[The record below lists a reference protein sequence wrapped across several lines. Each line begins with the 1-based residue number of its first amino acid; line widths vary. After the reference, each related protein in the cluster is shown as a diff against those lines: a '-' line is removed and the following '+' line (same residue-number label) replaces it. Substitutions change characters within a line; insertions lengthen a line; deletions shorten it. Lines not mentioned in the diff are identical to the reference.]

1 MKKLF
6 FNPNVSVGPFVFGT
20 EREDIWKM
28 MKREFGSERD
38 LPVFETENYQTPYV
52 QLEYINN
59 KLISVS
65 FIDDITR
72 RDCEIYL
79 GKEKIWPRTEK
90 KLLPIFGRDSFVDI
104 YGTYYHKDFSFIA
117 EWDDRPPSLTIGC
130 QGYCSELLENF
141 RIFYTALEMK
151 KGMNRSECRKL
162 MNRPPEVSRDGKTDN
177 YPYGIIKPELTSLTY
192 DSDDRLIRAQ
202 KTFSE
207 EDTIDILVK

>member
-90 KLLPIFGRDSFVDI
+90 KTFVYI
-104 YGTYYHKDFSFIA
+104 WQRFF
-117 EWDDRPPSLTIGC
+117 C
-130 QGYCSELLENF
+130 
-141 RIFYTALEMK
+141 
-151 KGMNRSECRKL
+151 
-162 MNRPPEVSRDGKTDN
+162 
-177 YPYGIIKPELTSLTY
+177 
-192 DSDDRLIRAQ
+192 
-202 KTFSE
+202 
-207 EDTIDILVK
+207 